1 MKQVV
6 QSFRTG
12 VLAVEDVP
20 SPLPRAGGVLVQTI
34 VSAVSAGTEKAK
46 VDLARKNLLAKAAAR
61 PDQVRK
67 VLATLRTEGVRATY
81 NKIRNKLDA
90 LSPLGYSA
98 AGRVVAVGDGCDGFA
113 IGDLVACGGAGY
125 ANHAELIWVPR
136 NLCAQIPPDV
146 AIEEAAFATIGAIA
160 LHGVRQ
166 ADVTLGETVAVIG
179 LGLLGQ
185 ISVQLLRASGCRVI
199 GVDLDPWKVELA
211 AKQGCDLA
219 LRRDDAVLERVQE
232 LTHGRGADAVIVTA
246 ATTSNDPIVLAGELA
261 RDRAHVVIVGAV
273 PAEIPRTPY
282 YEKELDVRMSRSY
295 GPGRYDRAYED
306 KGIDYPIGYVRWTE
320 QRNLEAFLEALAA
333 KRLAIADLI
342 THRVPIA
349 DAVRAY
355 DLISAERTLGIVLTY
370 PDEISHAPIIT
381 AGTTRRPAAAKVGV
395 IGAGAFAGGVL
406 LPALRAM
413 PQVSLAKICTASGT
427 TARDLAIRQGIGEA
441 VESIDAIIEDDQ
453 INAVLIATRHDQH
466 AILAARA
473 LAAGKAVFVEKPLA
487 LDRSELDTVLAI
499 GNPAL
504 VVGFNRRFS
513 PHTDRVV
520 RAFAGIGARTIQIRV
535 NAGVLPPSHWA
546 HDPEAGGGRLLGE
559 GCHFV
564 DLAHVL
570 GGAAITRVFAAGRR
584 DDAVITLEMANGSIA
599 TIAYTARGDVASGKE
614 RVEVFGGGVSAT
626 IDDFR
631 VTTIVR
637 GGKRVTL
644 ETAQNKGHR
653 EELARFIAMVT
664 RAAAPPMTLAE
675 IHNTSLAAIAVNE
688 ALAVGAPIAI

>member
-20 SPLPRAGGVLVQTI
+20 SPLPRAGGLLVQTI

-46 VDLARKNLLAKAAAR
+46 VDLARKHLLAKAAAR

-98 AGRVVAVGDGCDGFA
+98 AGKVVAVGDGCDGFA

-136 NLCAQIPPDV
+136 NLCARIPPGV

-166 ADVTLGETVAVIG
+166 ADATLGETVAVIG

-211 AKQGCDLA
+211 AKLGCDLA
-219 LRRDDAVLERVQE
+219 LRRDDAVLERVHE
-232 LTHGRGADAVIVTA
+232 LTNGRGADAVIVTA

-320 QRNLEAFLEALAA
+320 QRNLEAFLDALAA
-333 KRLAIADLI
+333 KRLAIVDLI
-342 THRVPIA
+342 THRVPIS

-355 DLISAERTLGIVLTY
+355 DLIGAERTLGIVLTY
-370 PDEISHAPIIT
+370 PDEVSHAPIIT
-381 AGTTRRPAAAKVGV
+381 TGTSRRPAAANVGV

-406 LPALRAM
+406 LPVLRAM

-427 TARDLAIRQGIGEA
+427 TARDIAIRQGIGEA
-441 VESIDAIIEDDQ
+441 VESIDAIIGDDQ
-453 INAVLIATRHDQH
+453 INAVVIATRHDQH
-466 AILAARA
+466 AILATRA
-473 LAAGKAVFVEKPLA
+473 LAAGKAVFIEKPLA
-487 LDRSELDTVLAI
+487 LDRSELDAVLAV

-535 NAGVLPPSHWA
+535 NAGVLPPSHWT
-546 HDPEAGGGRLLGE
+546 HDSEAGGGRLLGE

-564 DLAHVL
+564 DLARVL
-570 GGAAITRVFAAGRR
+570 GGATITRVFAAGRR

-631 VTTIVR
+631 ATTIVR
-637 GGKRVTL
+637 GGKRDSF

-653 EELARFIAMVT
+653 EELTRFIAMVT
-664 RAAAPPMTLAE
+664 RAAAPPMALEE
-675 IHNTSLAAIAVNE
+675 IRNSSLAAIAVTE
-688 ALAVGAPIAI
+688 ALAVGAAIAI